1 MPVAFVAYFPS
12 LYILDKEDDARA
24 AGGLPVPLAA
34 RRGARRLRRR
44 PCLAARRAPLP
55 ERRWLSAVIEVE
67 EVEKQFVLRA
77 KKGRLRRERRVVD
90 AVHGISFAIERGTMV
105 GYLGPNGAG
114 KSTTVKMLTGI
125 LVPSA
130 GRIRV
135 AGLDP
140 SRQRI
145 ELARRIGVVFG
156 QRSQLWWDLPLR
168 GLVRAAAPH
177 LPRPGASG
185 TARTSTASREVL
197 ELGPFL
203 ATPVRQLSLGQ
214 RMRGELAAALLHDPE
229 IVFLD
234 EPTIGLDVVA
244 KAAVREFLAEVNRE
258 RGVTVLLT
266 THDLADIER
275 LCSRLLIIDHGRL
288 IWDGGLDE
296 LKRRYG
302 PERTLV
308 VDLEEPAP
316 PLDVPGARVVR
327 VDGPRQWLV
336 FRRDETSAAELTAA
350 VAARA
355 RLVDLAIE
363 ETEIEE
369 IVRRIYAAQ
378 AAPPAS

>member
-1 MPVAFVAYFPS
+1 MAQIELEGVEKVFTVW
-12 LYILDKEDDARA
+12 
-24 AGGLPVPLAA
+24 A
-34 RRGARRLRRR
+34 RR
-44 PCLAARRAPLP
+44 
-55 ERRWLSAVIEVE
+55 
-67 EVEKQFVLRA
+67 
-77 KKGRLRRERRVVD
+77 GRLRRQRTVVR
-90 AVHGISFAIERGTMV
+90 AVEGISFSIDAGSLI
-105 GYLGPNGAG
+105 GYIGPNGAG

-125 LVPSA
+125 LVPSG
-130 GRIRV
+130 GRLRV

-145 ELARRIGVVFG
+145 ELTRRIGVVFG
-156 QRSQLWWDLPLR
+156 QRSQLWWDLPLLDSFELLR
-168 GLVRAAAPH
+168 HIYRVPAQRHRANLDRFA
-177 LPRPGASG
+177 
-185 TARTSTASREVL
+185 EVL
-197 ELGPFL
+197 ELGSFL
-203 ATPVRQLSLGQ
+203 STPVRQLSLGQ
-214 RMRGELAAALLHDPE
+214 RMRGELTAALLHDPE

-302 PERTLV
+302 QERTMV
-308 VDLEEPAP
+308 VDLEEAAP

-327 VDGPRQWLV
+327 VDGPRQWLS

-350 VAARA
+350 VAARSH
-355 RLVDLAIE
+355 LVDLAIE

-369 IVRRIYAAQ
+369 IVRRIYATG
-378 AAPPAS
+378 AAPAVS

>member
-1 MPVAFVAYFPS
+1 VV
-12 LYILDKEDDARA
+12 D
-24 AGGLPVPLAA
+24 
-34 RRGARRLRRR
+34 
-44 PCLAARRAPLP
+44 
-55 ERRWLSAVIEVE
+55 AVIEVE
-67 EVEKQFVLRA
+67 AVEKQFVLRA
-77 KKGRLRRERRVVD
+77 KKGRLRRERRVVN
-90 AVHGISFAIERGTMV
+90 AVDGISFSIERGTIV

-130 GRIRV
+130 GTIRV

-156 QRSQLWWDLPLR
+156 QRSQLWWDLPLADSFELLR
-168 GLVRAAAPH
+168 HIYRVPAERHRASLDRFAQE
-177 LPRPGASG
+177 LD
-185 TARTSTASREVL
+185 
-197 ELGPFL
+197 LGPFI

-214 RMRGELAAALLHDPE
+214 RMRGELTAALLHEPDV
-229 IVFLD
+229 VFLD

-244 KAAVREFLAEVNRE
+244 RVAVRQFLADVNRE
-258 RGVTVLLT
+258 RGVTVMLT

-275 LCSRLLIIDHGRL
+275 LSSRLLIIDHGRL
-288 IWDGGLDE
+288 IWDGGLDD
-296 LKRRYG
+296 LKQRYG

-316 PLDVPGARVVR
+316 PLEIPGARVVK

-350 VAARA
+350 VASRA

-378 AAPPAS
+378 ATPPAS